1 VAGAGRQ
8 ADAKTL
14 KKPTMRF
21 IAGLA
26 TLLSLLAFAS
36 GASAHASLVSAAPAD
51 GSVLVSAP
59 KMMQLQFNESVVPAV
74 IHLIDAEGRTRDDT
88 SVRAVGE
95 AILITLPERLPDGTQ
110 ILSYRVISQDGHPVG
125 GSLLFSIGAVTRTA
139 GEEPRHRRI
148 VDALI
153 WLTRIGVYLGLFAG
167 IGGVFFCAWIGP
179 GAGGSKLIPG
189 ALVVGLVGAVASL
202 GLQGIDLLDLP
213 LGRLATSAPWSSAL
227 ATSLGP
233 SLLIAVV
240 AMSTALATRLSAS
253 IRIARMLSA
262 AAMAGVGLALAATGH
277 AATAPPQ
284 WLMRPALFLHGIAVA
299 YWIGALAP
307 LAALTWRRADSLLP
321 TLRRFSNLAI
331 PVVAL
336 LVLTGVVL
344 AVVQLES
351 FHALITTDYGLLLL
365 VKTSLVIVLLGL
377 AALNRLYF
385 TPKLVSDPTETRPLV
400 RSILAECVIALGILA
415 VVAGWRFTPPPRLLV
430 NAETKPLAI
439 HIHTEKAMFQVLI
452 SPAIVGADSFVLQL
466 MTGDGSPLT
475 AKETTLTL
483 SLPARG
489 IEPMA
494 RAAQLGADGYWHVRN
509 AVLPVAG
516 RWHMRIEALV
526 TDFEKVALEDDFDL
540 RDR

>member
-1 VAGAGRQ
+1 
-8 ADAKTL
+8 
-14 KKPTMRF
+14 MRF
-21 IAGLA
+21 FAGLA
-26 TLLSLLAFAS
+26 TLLSLLGFAS
-36 GASAHASLVSAAPAD
+36 GASAHASLISAAPAD

-59 KMMQLQFNESVVPAV
+59 KMVQLQFNESVTPAV
-74 IHLIDAEGRTRDDT
+74 IHLIDAEGRARDDT

-95 AILITLPERLPDGTQ
+95 AILITLPDDLPQGTQ
-110 ILSYRVISQDGHPVG
+110 VLSYRVISQDGHPVG
-125 GSLLFSIGAVTRTA
+125 GSLLFSVGAVTRAA
-139 GEEPRHRRI
+139 GEEPPHRRI

-153 WLTRIGVYLGLFAG
+153 WLTRIAVYLGLFAG
-167 IGGVFFCAWIGP
+167 IGGVFFSAWIGP
-179 GAGGSKLIPG
+179 GANGSKLIPA
-189 ALVVGLVGAVASL
+189 ALVVGLVGAVGSL

-213 LGRLATSAPWSSAL
+213 LDRLAASAPWNSAF

-233 SLLIAVV
+233 SLLIAVA
-240 AMSTALATRLSAS
+240 AMSTALAAQQSAS

-262 AAMAGVGLALAATGH
+262 VALAGVGLALAVTGH

-307 LAALTWRRADSLLP
+307 LATLARRGADRLVP
-321 TLRRFSNLAI
+321 TLHRFSNLAI

-351 FHALITTDYGLLLL
+351 LHALTTTNYGLLLL

-377 AALNRLYF
+377 SALNRFHF
-385 TPKLVSDPTETRPLV
+385 TPQLGSDPAETRQLA

-430 NAETKPLAI
+430 NAQTKPLAI

-466 MTGDGSPLT
+466 MTGDGSPLP
-475 AKETTLTL
+475 AKEATLTL

-489 IEPMA
+489 VEPMV
-494 RAAQLGADGYWHVRN
+494 RAAQLGADGYWHVSN

>member
-1 VAGAGRQ
+1 
-8 ADAKTL
+8 
-14 KKPTMRF
+14 MRL

-26 TLLSLLAFAS
+26 TLLSLLGFAS

-59 KMMQLQFNESVVPAV
+59 KMVQLQFNETVVPAV

-88 SVRAVGE
+88 SVHAVGE
-95 AILITLPERLPDGTQ
+95 SILVTLPEHLPDGTQ

-125 GSLLFSIGAVTRTA
+125 GSLLFSVGAVTRAA
-139 GEEPRHRRI
+139 GQEPPHRRA

-153 WLTRIGVYLGLFAG
+153 WLTRIAVYLGLFAG
-167 IGGVFFCAWIGP
+167 IGGVFFSAWIGP
-179 GAGGSKLIPG
+179 GANGSKLIPA
-189 ALVVGLVGAVASL
+189 ALVVGLVGAVGSL

-213 LGRLATSAPWSSAL
+213 LDRLAASAPWNSAF

-233 SLLIAVV
+233 SLLIAVA
-240 AMSTALATRLSAS
+240 AMSTALAAQQSAS

-262 AAMAGVGLALAATGH
+262 VALAGVGLALAVTGH

-307 LAALTWRRADSLLP
+307 LATLARRGADRLVP
-321 TLRRFSNLAI
+321 TLHRFSNLAI

-351 FHALITTDYGLLLL
+351 LHALTTTNYGLLLL

-377 AALNRLYF
+377 SALNRFHF
-385 TPKLVSDPTETRPLV
+385 TPQLGSDPAETRQLA

-430 NAETKPLAI
+430 NAQTKPLAI

-466 MTGDGSPLT
+466 MTGDGSPLP
-475 AKETTLTL
+475 AKEATLTL

-489 IEPMA
+489 VEPMV
-494 RAAQLGADGYWHVRN
+494 RGAQLGADGYWHVSN